1 MLKSPGKKLTLF
13 QSLYNEAKERA
24 GHMEQVN
31 LLGGRFIREAKVVI
45 TCKLFLGFT
54 YFFTF

>member
-54 YFFTF
+54 